1 MKWLIGIDGGGTK
14 TDAALCDETGRVRVR
29 RTDGPTNPTSVPKE
43 TVAKRLEGLLDTLTA
58 PLGGRKAQID
68 GCFVGVGGGGI
79 AGNRVFLAN
88 CLTCLLPGARA
99 LANGSDSVNALSS
112 GIGIGDGIVAIAGTG
127 SSVFARVGGMMHQ
140 TGGWG
145 YLLGDEGSGYDLGRR
160 ALVAALRAL
169 DGRGP
174 ETVLTRLCAQKLG
187 MPVTQAVAG
196 IYEKGRAFIADFA
209 PLLLEARDLGD
220 SVASEQAGQAVGC
233 LCEAI
238 RVAGARLDAPV
249 KPVVMAGSVWQSG
262 GFVETRARDLLGE
275 HFRLIRPTLPPL
287 YGAIL
292 EAAALARVPTDA
304 AFERAFRSSFK
315 LR

>member
-1 MKWLIGIDGGGTK
+1 MRWLIGIDGGGTK
-14 TDAALCDETGRVRVR
+14 TDAALCDETGRVHAR
-29 RTDGPTNPTSVPKE
+29 RTDGPTNPTSVPKDA
-43 TVAKRLEGLLDTLTA
+43 VAARLEGLLDALLA
-58 PLGGRKAQID
+58 PLGGRTASID
-68 GCFVGVGGGGI
+68 GCFAGVGGGGI
-79 AGNRVFLAN
+79 AGNRAFLAD
-88 CLTCLLPGARA
+88 CLTLLLPGAKA

-127 SSVFARVGGMMHQ
+127 SSVFARVGGVMHQ

-174 ETVLTRLCAQKLG
+174 ETVLTRLCAQRLG
-187 MPVTQAVAG
+187 MPVTQAVAD
-196 IYEKGRAFIADFA
+196 IYDKGRAFIASFA
-209 PLLLEARDLGD
+209 PVLLEAQAMNDP
-220 SVASEQAGQAVGC
+220 VACEQAEQAVGC

-249 KPVVMAGSVWQSG
+249 KPVVMAGSVWQPD
-262 GFVETRARDLLGE
+262 GFVEAHARKTLGGD
-275 HFRLIRPTLPPL
+275 FRLVRPTLPPL

-304 AFERAFRSSFK
+304 AFEQAFRATCK
-315 LR
+315 

>member
-14 TDAALCDETGRVRVR
+14 TDAALCDETGRVHVC

-43 TVAKRLEGLLDTLTA
+43 TVAARLESILDALTA
-58 PLGGRKAQID
+58 PLGGRMARID

-79 AGNRVFLAN
+79 AMNRAFLAD
-88 CLTCLLPGARA
+88 CLTLLLPGAQA
-99 LANGSDSVNALSS
+99 LANGSDSVNALTS

-127 SSVFARVGGMMHQ
+127 SSVFARVGGAMHQ

-160 ALVAALRAL
+160 ALVSALRAL

-174 ETVLTRLCAQKLG
+174 ETVLTRLCAEKLG

-209 PLLLEARDLGD
+209 PVLLEARDLSD
-220 SVASEQAGQAVGC
+220 PVACEQAEQAVGC

-238 RVAGARLDAPV
+238 RVAGARLNAPV
-249 KPVVMAGSVWQSG
+249 KPVVMAGSVWQPG
-262 GFVETRARDLLGE
+262 GFVEARTRNLLGE
-275 HFRLIRPTLPPL
+275 GFRLIRPTLPPL

-292 EAAALARVPTDA
+292 EAAALARVPTDE
-304 AFERAFRSSFK
+304 AFERTFRSTYK
-315 LR
+315 